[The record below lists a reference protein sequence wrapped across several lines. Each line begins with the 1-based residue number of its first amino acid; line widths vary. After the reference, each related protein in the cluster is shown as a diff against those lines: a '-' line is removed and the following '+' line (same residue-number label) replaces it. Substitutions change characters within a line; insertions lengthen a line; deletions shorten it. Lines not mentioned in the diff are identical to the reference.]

1 MKISNQ
7 NLKNYKL
14 FTKAERLISLRNLR
28 PKKKEGFLKI
38 ISIFSFLGI
47 MLGVAI
53 LIIVMSVM
61 NGFKTDLTKKIL
73 GLNPHVIIEPN
84 SFDIN
89 DTFVSKL
96 KSNFESISIVRSF
109 SGEGI
114 VISKNNAKGI
124 ILKGVNKDEKK
135 IKEFFENF
143 TSSGKLEN
151 LNKNN
156 VFIGTEL
163 AVNLNLKEGD
173 YLSIMSSSFVA
184 TPLGNLPKQENF
196 RVAGI
201 FNTGFLE
208 FDQNIIFLNI
218 KDALSIFDKEKK
230 DQNVEIY
237 LKDPLKANYYKNKIQ
252 NINQNYFVYSWSDL
266 NKTLFS
272 ALKVERNVM
281 FIILSLIVIVAA
293 FNIISG
299 LTILI
304 KNKTKEI
311 AILKTLGL
319 SDKSIKKSF
328 FLTGLTIGFFATVAG
343 IFLGIVFSINIDN
356 LRIFLL
362 KVFNFE
368 IFPSNIYF
376 LEKLPSEINFYSI
389 IIIFFISLLI
399 SAIASYLPALRI
411 SKMNTFRALRY
422 D

>member
-1 MKISNQ
+1 M
-7 NLKNYKL
+7 

-73 GLNPHVIIEPN
+73 GLNPHIVIQPN
-84 SFDIN
+84 SFEIN
-89 DTFVSKL
+89 ESFITIL
-96 KSNFESISIVRSF
+96 TNNFKNLSISRSY

-114 VISKNNAKGI
+114 IISNNSAKGV
-124 ILKGVNKDEKK
+124 ILKGINKKEKK
-135 IKEFFENF
+135 IIEFFNNF
-143 TSSGKLEN
+143 KTSGN
-151 LNKNN
+151 LKNFGPN
-156 VFIGTEL
+156 QIFIGTEL
-163 AVNLNLKEGD
+163 AFNLNLKEGD
-173 YLSIMSSSFVA
+173 SLSVMSSAFVD
-184 TPLGNLPKQENF
+184 TPLGSLPKQENF
-196 RVAGI
+196 QIAGI
-201 FNTGFLE
+201 FSTGFLD

-218 KDALSIFDKEKK
+218 QDALSIFNKENK
-230 DQNVEIY
+230 DTNVEIY
-237 LKDPLKANYYKNKIQ
+237 LIDPLKANSLKSKIEK
-252 NINQNYFVYSWSDL
+252 INPNFFIYTWSDL

-281 FIILSLIVIVAA
+281 FIILSLIVVVAA

-319 SDKSIKKSF
+319 SEKSIKKTF
-328 FLTGLTIGFFATVAG
+328 FLTGLSIGFLATITG
-343 IFLGIVFSINIDN
+343 ILLGIIFSINIEK
-356 LRIFLL
+356 LRIILSSIFHI
-362 KVFNFE
+362 E
-368 IFPSNIYF
+368 IFPSDIYF
-376 LEKLPSEINFYSI
+376 LETLPSEINLYSI
-389 IIIFFISLLI
+389 FVIFFISLFI
-399 SAIASYLPALRI
+399 SAIASYLPAMKI

-422 D
+422 E